1 MFLCR
6 HWMPAVLLVINL
18 VCAGGAQ
25 ASDSFTGQWQIP
37 LPQLLLT
44 DKFPAWFQLAI
55 RNDTMVIDNP
65 VTSDR
70 IVGDLRGL
78 QPVTTGWQASALI
91 ITLDLFGPDPVELVF
106 TGIALLKDTTGS
118 EWQMTAK
125 SLVVNTPFYRFRIN
139 NPSWIWQRNGAWQG
153 TTGSVLIE
161 VPVQVPIAVSNSPND
176 DTIGWQLLTMTS
188 PGFKGQGSP
197 AGWQG
202 QVGTINLSVPVADQ
216 GNGTIRGQGHM
227 DTTDVTVVADGRFF
241 LGNTGGLVDRGL
253 VYWLLGRDIGGDLP
267 MNPFRLEGLL
277 TPAGMQV
284 QARNLL
290 PWLDLW
296 FGEPGA
302 AARHLQSTQQD
313 GIEVLNVRF

>member
-1 MFLCR
+1 MFLYR

-18 VCAGGAQ
+18 VCEGGAK
-25 ASDSFTGQWQIP
+25 ASDGFTGQWQIP

-44 DKFPAWFQLAI
+44 EKFPAWIQLAI
-55 RNDTMVIDNP
+55 RNDTLVIDNP

-70 IVGDLRGL
+70 IIGDLRGL
-78 QPVTTGWQASALI
+78 QPVTTGWRASALI
-91 ITLDLFGPDPVELVF
+91 VTLDLFDPDPVELVF
-106 TGIALLKDTTGS
+106 TGVNLVKNATGS
-118 EWQMTAK
+118 GWQMTAQ
-125 SLVVNTPFYRFRIN
+125 SLVVNNPYYRFRIN
-139 NPSWIWQRNGAWQG
+139 DPSWIWQRNGVWQG

-176 DTIGWQLLTMTS
+176 DSIGWQLLTMTS
-188 PGFKGQGSP
+188 AGLKGQGSP

-227 DTTDVTVVADGRFF
+227 DTTDVTVVVDGRFF
-241 LGNTGGLVDRGL
+241 LGNAGGLVDRGL
-253 VYWLLGRDIGGDLP
+253 VYWLLGRDIGGDFP
-267 MNPFRLEGLL
+267 MNPLRLEGLL

-296 FGEPGA
+296 FGEPDA
-302 AARHLQSTQQD
+302 AARHLQATTRE